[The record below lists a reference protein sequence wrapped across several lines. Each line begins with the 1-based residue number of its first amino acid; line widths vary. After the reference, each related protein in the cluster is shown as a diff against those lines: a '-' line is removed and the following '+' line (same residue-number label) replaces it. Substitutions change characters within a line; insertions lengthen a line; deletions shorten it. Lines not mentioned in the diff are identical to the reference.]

1 MREEE
6 ENLKKK
12 IQKMNKWNR
21 AKRIEQKFILN
32 VLRTAG

>member
-6 ENLKKK
+6 ENFKKMR
-12 IQKMNKWNR
+12 KMNKWNR
-21 AKRIEQKFILN
+21 IKRIEQKFILN

>member
-12 IQKMNKWNR
+12 MQKMNKWNR
-21 AKRIEQKFILN
+21 VKRIEQKFILN
-32 VLRTAG
+32 VLRTAD